1 MPQVAT
7 ESRNI
12 ESSQQV
18 HTPKA
23 VGSSVV
29 LASMVA
35 SKLTNNTIAPNYVQR
50 ASPASPVQISNC
62 TGSKRAFS
70 STSGPHHES
79 PGPEESDAEECPA
92 KGSND
97 NEAFEQS
104 SGSNKRVRPGCEIPK
119 AFAPTREPLIAVEES
134 QILLLRLKDG
144 STVEARRGDL
154 MEVPYFN
161 NLFKKEPKY
170 REHHLHEDSPHSIRV
185 LLTVLNQRSA
195 GLFTTMSVA
204 QLSEL
209 ATLCDKYDISHI
221 FSSVETCRWINA
233 LWKDDK
239 PINGD
244 WETWLAILETFKQ
257 STLREKV
264 ISVLA
269 TNMFVSEGE
278 WIIARED
285 GLHSISQINCWAKA
299 SLQGK

>member
-1 MPQVAT
+1 MPQVT
-7 ESRNI
+7 TKSRNI
-12 ESSQQV
+12 EPSQQID
-18 HTPKA
+18 TPKA

-29 LASMVA
+29 PASMVA
-35 SKLTNNTIAPNYVQR
+35 GKPTNNTIAPDYAQV
-50 ASPASPVQISNC
+50 ASPASQVQVSNC

-70 STSGPHHES
+70 SISGHHHET
-79 PGPEESDAEECPA
+79 PGPEESDAEECPVE
-92 KGSND
+92 GSND
-97 NEAFEQS
+97 NKASHQS
-104 SGSNKRVRPGCEIPK
+104 SVSNKRRRSTLEIQK
-119 AFAPTREPLIAVEES
+119 AFAPTREPLAVEES
-134 QILLLRLKDG
+134 QILLLRLKDE
-144 STVEARRGDL
+144 STVEALRSNLKD
-154 MEVPYFN
+154 VPYFN
-161 NLFKKEPKY
+161 NLFKEEPKC

-185 LLTVLNQRSA
+185 LLTMLNQRSA
-195 GLFTTMSVA
+195 GLPTTMSVA

-209 ATLCDKYDISHI
+209 ATLCDKYNVSDIISPA
-221 FSSVETCRWINA
+221 VENYRWIKA

-257 STLREKV
+257 PTLRKKV